1 MNIRNN
7 RFFKTTYILGS
18 ALSIASAMLIVVY
31 LYVKIADIYPEN
43 DRSDIY
49 ILENCNQRD
58 SIGSCTYGSKAHIG
72 LAISDRLLEAIRPI
86 ATEVS
91 IERIGWDTFEVEPDD
106 GSIPFGMVGRMVDD
120 AYFRI
125 FHFELMAGRL
135 YDSVDVES
143 GRPVAVISDLLAR
156 RLYGSVEAA
165 IGRELS
171 MNYETYTVCGVV
183 REPSFLMQQSFGQV
197 FVPNTAYGYSPSD
210 LDWLKGEAVGNL
222 KLRVRVS
229 DAEAGRKMT
238 EAVGEVLRAYSAQR
252 VMNEDRLLGST
263 LTLDVLPITSQSLG
277 MPADFDW
284 GEVFRRYGF
293 MILILLIVPAL
304 NLSGMI
310 AGNMETR
317 LPEMGVRK
325 SFGARRGRLFRSV
338 LAENFRLTA
347 IGGIIGLAVA
357 ALFVWGWRDW
367 MFFLDD
373 SIMADAP
380 DSVSVIITSDML
392 FAPLVFIIAFLIT
405 FLLNF
410 LAAMIPVWMSLRN
423 PIVESL
429 SESK

>member
-1 MNIRNN
+1 
-7 RFFKTTYILGS
+7 
-18 ALSIASAMLIVVY
+18 
-31 LYVKIADIYPEN
+31 
-43 DRSDIY
+43 
-49 ILENCNQRD
+49 
-58 SIGSCTYGSKAHIG
+58 
-72 LAISDRLLEAIRPI
+72 
-86 ATEVS
+86 
-91 IERIGWDTFEVEPDD
+91 
-106 GSIPFGMVGRMVDD
+106 RMVDD

-165 IGRELS
+165 IGREFS

-357 ALFVWGWRDW
+357 ALFVWVWRDW

-373 SIMADAP
+373 SIMANAP